1 MTFDEL
7 IAAMEK
13 ATGPDVALDCDIYS
27 MLNPTLLPVKE
38 RAGLFVNDK
47 KFLGSAGKYHIV
59 GVTSMAPDYTASIDA
74 ALTLVPEE
82 WAVNIGEA
90 GPGIGLH
97 GPFWAILHRRD
108 GTLSEHIAPRS
119 NSAATLALALCIA
132 ALKARQVAP

>member
-74 ALTLVPEE
+74 ALTLVPKGSLWTCATYQSSFDVRPPYYADCAAGLEE
-82 WAVNIGEA
+82 CPITEA
-90 GPGIGLH
+90 Y
-97 GPFWAILHRRD
+97 
-108 GTLSEHIAPRS
+108 
-119 NSAATLALALCIA
+119 AATPALALCIA